1 MSYTPPTQEERFASF
16 ERSATN
22 HKPSDDAIN
31 SIERLRTIAKGFAAV
46 IIEES
51 DPSRES
57 SLALTHLEEVVMW
70 AVKAVILD
78 EQGR

>member
-1 MSYTPPTQEERFASF
+1 MSYTPPTHEERFAAF
-16 ERSATN
+16 EKSATN
-22 HKPSDDAIN
+22 HKPSAETID

-51 DPSRES
+51 APSREV

-70 AVKAVILD
+70 SVKAVILD
-78 EQGR
+78 GAGR